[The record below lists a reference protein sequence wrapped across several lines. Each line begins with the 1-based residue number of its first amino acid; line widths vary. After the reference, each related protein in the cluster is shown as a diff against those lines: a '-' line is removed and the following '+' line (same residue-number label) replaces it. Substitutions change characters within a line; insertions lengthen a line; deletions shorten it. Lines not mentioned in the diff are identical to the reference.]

1 MEKKDVVDFLKKE
14 ENIEWLEK
22 LNKFIHSHIEILKSM
37 SELESH
43 LKEKEPDDITPDSKD
58 YNNSDNPMT
67 KEEYENYCK
76 NKDGCRGI
84 FINLL

>member
-1 MEKKDVVDFLKKE
+1 MEKKDIVNFLKKE
-14 ENIEWLEK
+14 DDIEWLEK
-22 LNKFIHSHIEILKSM
+22 LNKFIHSHIEFLKAM

-43 LKEKEPDDITPDSKD
+43 LKEKESDEISPDSRS

-76 NKDGCRGI
+76 NKNKCIGSI
-84 FINLL
+84 

>member
-22 LNKFIHSHIEILKSM
+22 LNKFIHSHIEFLKSM

-43 LKEKEPDDITPDSKD
+43 L
-58 YNNSDNPMT
+58 
-67 KEEYENYCK
+67 
-76 NKDGCRGI
+76 
-84 FINLL
+84 